1 MLQIIYYVII
11 TVFALLLLAN
21 ILRKRSFTELVCLA
35 FVVVT
40 FTLRALH
47 IK

>member
-21 ILRKRSFTELVCLA
+21 ILIKRTFTELVCLA